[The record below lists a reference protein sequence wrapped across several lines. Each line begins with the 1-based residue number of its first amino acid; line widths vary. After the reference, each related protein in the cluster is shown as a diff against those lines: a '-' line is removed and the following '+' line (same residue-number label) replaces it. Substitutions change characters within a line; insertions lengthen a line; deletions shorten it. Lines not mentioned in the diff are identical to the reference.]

1 MVESNMACPNRL
13 KALVSKNRLCFL
25 AILFCCHFTVNA
37 SHLAYAEE
45 LSAEE
50 VRLSTPAYQPNLD
63 NFNPPLG
70 TYYYGVSWQ
79 GIPAASATTT
89 ISREGDFY
97 RIVATARTAKAIDL
111 LFKLRY
117 SSEGI
122 LSTKSFTPF
131 RTIIE
136 HRENSRYRSIQVN
149 FLKNGEILTKRKSN
163 NDYQEIR
170 FNPEN
175 FTLDPFAAAMLAR
188 GLDWK
193 TGQTR
198 IFDTYN
204 GKSRYLISLTC
215 HEKTTIDFNG
225 QKHEVWVVI
234 PQADKVTDR
243 KANSKLSK
251 ARIFVTS
258 DERREILRIQS
269 NVFIGSVKTEL
280 EKFVPLVISA
290 ENASSMLSLH

>member
-1 MVESNMACPNRL
+1 MVGDH
-13 KALVSKNRLCFL
+13 LVR
-25 AILFCCHFTVNA
+25 
-37 SHLAYAEE
+37 AEQ

-50 VRLSTPAYQPNLD
+50 VRLSTPVYQPNLD
-63 NFNPPLG
+63 HFNPALG
-70 TYYYGVSWQ
+70 TYHYVVSWQ
-79 GIPAASATTT
+79 GIPAASAITT

-117 SSEGI
+117 FSEGI
-122 LSTKSFTPF
+122 LSTSTLTPF
-131 RTIIE
+131 KTIIE
-136 HRENSRYRSIQVN
+136 HRENSRYRNIQID
-149 FLKNGEILTKRKSN
+149 FLESGEIFTKRKSN
-163 NDYQEIR
+163 KDYEEIR

-215 HEKTTIDFNG
+215 NEQTTIDFNG

-258 DERREILRIQS
+258 DDRREILQIQS
-269 NVFIGSVKTEL
+269 DVFIGSVKTEL

-290 ENASSMLSLH
+290 ENTRKSHSLH